1 MHSHNEAVERQFGR
15 QAQAYVASSAHFCGP
30 DLERLGQIVS
40 HHSPARVLDLGC
52 GGGHV
57 SYCVAPHVGQV
68 VACDLSSEMLN
79 AVSVEASRR
88 SLSNVSVKQAAA
100 EQLPFADGEFDM
112 LICRLSAHH
121 WSDLGA
127 GLREAR
133 RILRPGGLAV
143 MVDVVAPGDPAS
155 DTHLQAIE
163 LLRDPSHVRDYRVD
177 EWSDALQKAGF
188 QIRGLAMHD
197 LPMEFCSWVERMR
210 TPRSHVDAIL
220 SLQDMAS
227 VSVRSALSIAKDG
240 SFTIRVAT
248 FELEVPPVP

>member
-1 MHSHNEAVERQFGR
+1 MGKPLSMDLRSRALAAVDEGMSCRAAATRFG
-15 QAQAYVASSAHFCGP
+15 VAAATVIRWHDQRRSTGSCAAKPQRG
-30 DLERLGQIVS
+30 DTR
-40 HHSPARVLDLGC
+40 
-52 GGGHV
+52 
-57 SYCVAPHVGQV
+57 
-68 VACDLSSEMLN
+68 
-79 AVSVEASRR
+79 SRR
-88 SLSNVSVKQAAA
+88 I
-100 EQLPFADGEFDM
+100 E
-112 LICRLSAHH
+112 AHRETVLALH
-121 WSDLGA
+121 
-127 GLREAR
+127 EAR

-188 QIRGLAMHD
+188 QIRGLAIHD
-197 LPMEFCSWVERMR
+197 LPREFCSWVERMR
-210 TPRSHVDAIL
+210 TPKSHVDAIL

-240 SFTIRVAT
+240 SFTIRVAM